1 MDNPQTKYKCSKCE
15 LFCTDGKL
23 VDLDGNYVML
33 CRKCSKKL
41 DEGPKPLEID
51 YEENSDLK
59 PYNSEPILCCCSC
72 FGLFKWKK
80 KTELKPK
87 KK

>member
-1 MDNPQTKYKCSKCE
+1 M
-15 LFCTDGKL
+15 
-23 VDLDGNYVML
+23 
-33 CRKCSKKL
+33 
-41 DEGPKPLEID
+41 DEGPKPMEID

-80 KTELKPK
+80 ETELKETK
-87 KK
+87 KTQNKIVVTVANRFLNKT